1 LRVDVLLWILGAVL
15 VVVGLIGIVVPA
27 LPGTVLVFAGLLM
40 VAWADDFQRV
50 GIPTL
55 AVIGAVAALS
65 YGVDFLAAALGAQHL
80 GASRR
85 AMAGAA
91 LGTLFGLFL
100 GLPGVI
106 IGPFVG
112 AMLGELTVVNDLRKA
127 SRAGLA
133 AWIGFA
139 VGMAVKVGVV
149 FVMVGTFVVAL
160 LF

>member
-1 LRVDVLLWILGAVL
+1 VDVLLWILGALL
-15 VVVGLIGIVVPA
+15 VVVGLIGVVFPA
-27 LPGTVLVFAGLLM
+27 LPGTILVFAGLLIA
-40 VAWADDFQRV
+40 AWADDFQSV
-50 GIPTL
+50 GAPTL
-55 AVIGAVAALS
+55 VVIGVIGALS
-65 YGVDFLAAALGAQHL
+65 YGVDFVAAALGAQHL

-106 IGPFVG
+106 VGPFVG
-112 AMLGELTVVNDLRKA
+112 AVLGELTLVNDLRKA

-133 AWIGFA
+133 AWVGFA

-149 FVMVGTFVVAL
+149 FVMVGIFVVAL
-160 LF
+160 VF